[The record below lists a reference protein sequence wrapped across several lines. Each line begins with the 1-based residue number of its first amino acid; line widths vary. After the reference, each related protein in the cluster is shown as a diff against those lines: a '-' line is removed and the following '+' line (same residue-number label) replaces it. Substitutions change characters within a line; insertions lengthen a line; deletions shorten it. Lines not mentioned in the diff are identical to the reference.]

1 MTENHNPEATSIY
14 HEATKHSYISIRAN
28 SNFLD
33 WANQPLPFKI
43 YPTLEALRMPGEI
56 RQTGVAALSAIAES
70 LPTETNAAPDLEAV
84 AQLLYLS
91 AGITRK
97 RNYPGGEIYFRAAA
111 CTGALYEVELYL
123 VCGDLANLQAGV
135 YHFAAA
141 EFGLRRLRAG
151 DYRRVLL
158 EATGGE
164 PAIAHAPLTI
174 ICTCTYWRNAW
185 KYQARTYRHFGW
197 DNGTLL
203 ANLLAVG
210 TALGLPARVVCG
222 FVDGSVNRLLDVDPH
237 REVAFSLVAFGHA
250 ATLPPQSP
258 AETSPLCLE
267 TVPLSRHEIDYPLMR
282 EMHAASSLHSAE
294 EVEKWRTHAPMTNS
308 RPAAGPRV
316 PLQPLPDV
324 EMPRDPIEQVIL
336 RRGSSR
342 KFAHTPISLE
352 QLSTMLDR
360 ATRGVPAD
368 FLDPPGS
375 QLNDLYLIVHAVEG
389 LHPGAYVLHRN
400 NGVLECLREGDFRAQ
415 AGYLG
420 LEQEL
425 PADAAVDIFFLADL
439 RPILRRF
446 GNRGYRALQLE
457 AGILG
462 GKLYLGAYAQ
472 RLGASGLTFYD
483 DDVIR
488 FFSPHA
494 EGKSAIFLVAVGN
507 SAKRKP

>member
-1 MTENHNPEATSIY
+1 MTDNPNPEAAWTY
-14 HEATKHSYISIRAN
+14 HEATKHSHASTRA
-28 SNFLD
+28 SAHFLD
-33 WANQPLPFKI
+33 WDNQPLPFKI
-43 YPTLEALRMPGEI
+43 YPTLEPLRLPSDV

-70 LPTETNAAPDLEAV
+70 LPAQTNTAPDLEAV

-91 AGITRK
+91 AGVTRK
-97 RNYPGGEIYFRAAA
+97 RNHPGGEIYFRAAA

-123 VCGDLANLQAGV
+123 VCGDLANLEAGV

-158 EATGGE
+158 EATGDE
-164 PAIAHAPLTI
+164 PAIAHAPLI
-174 ICTCTYWRNAW
+174 IACTCTYWRNAW

-203 ANLLAVG
+203 ANLLAVA
-210 TALGLPARVVCG
+210 TALGLPAKTVCG
-222 FVDGSVNRLLDVDPH
+222 FVDANVNRLLDVDPQ
-237 REVAFSLVAFGHA
+237 REVAFSLVALGHV

-258 AETSPLCLE
+258 AESSPLGLE
-267 TVPLSRHEIDYPLMR
+267 TVPLSRREVDYPLMR
-282 EMHAASSLHSAE
+282 EMHAASSLCSAE
-294 EVEKWRTHAPMTNS
+294 EVAKWRAEAPMAKFPP
-308 RPAAGPRV
+308 PAEPLV
-316 PLQPLPDV
+316 PLQPLPDA

-342 KFAHTPISLE
+342 KFAHTPISLA
-352 QLSTMLDR
+352 QLSTALDR

-368 FLDPPGS
+368 FLDPPGT

-389 LHPGAYVLHRN
+389 LDSGAYVFHRSR
-400 NGVLECLREGDFRAQ
+400 GLLESLKRGNFRAQ

-425 PADAAVDIFFLADL
+425 PADAAVDIFFLTDL
-439 RPILRRF
+439 RPILQRF

-472 RLGASGLTFYD
+472 RLGATGLTFYD

-507 SAKRKP
+507 SAKRRL